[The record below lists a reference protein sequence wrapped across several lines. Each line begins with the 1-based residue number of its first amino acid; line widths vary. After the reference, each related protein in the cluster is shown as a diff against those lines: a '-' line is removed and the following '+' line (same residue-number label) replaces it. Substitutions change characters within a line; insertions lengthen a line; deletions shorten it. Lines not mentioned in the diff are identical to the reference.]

1 MTETDPWADFKAD
14 LDALAD
20 AGRAVRF
27 WLRDDDAVRPTPAL
41 ARLADL
47 TGRFEA
53 PLLLAVI
60 PKNAGDELVCAL
72 EGYPLISP
80 CQHGYSHR
88 NHAPPQERAQ
98 ELGLHR
104 GAEAVLAELAEG
116 RQHLLAL
123 FGAKLDDCLVP
134 PWNRMDD
141 RLIPHLSELGYDA
154 VSRFGEPSISQQ
166 AGVSLINSTIDIID
180 WKAGKRGRSDADLI
194 GKLRARLEASADTV
208 TTIGVLTHHLDHDE
222 QAWSFLASV
231 CAVTT
236 THAATRWVAFDEL
249 RSRRT

>member
-1 MTETDPWADFKAD
+1 MMPCARHLPWRGSLTSPGISRRRCFS
-14 LDALAD
+14 
-20 AGRAVRF
+20 RSFR
-27 WLRDDDAVRPTPAL
+27 RTPAKNSS
-41 ARLADL
+41 ARLRA
-47 TGRFEA
+47 T
-53 PLLLAVI
+53 
-60 PKNAGDELVCAL
+60 
-72 EGYPLISP
+72 PLISP

-104 GAEAVLAELAEG
+104 GAEAVLAELTEG
-116 RQHLLAL
+116 RQYLRAL

-141 RLIPHLSELGYDA
+141 RLIPHLATLGYDA

-194 GKLRARLEASADTV
+194 GKLQARLEASVDTV
-208 TTIGVLTHHLDHDE
+208 TTIAFSPIISIMTSRLGH
-222 QAWSFLASV
+222 FLLQCV
-231 CAVTT
+231 
-236 THAATRWVAFDEL
+236 R
-249 RSRRT
+249 